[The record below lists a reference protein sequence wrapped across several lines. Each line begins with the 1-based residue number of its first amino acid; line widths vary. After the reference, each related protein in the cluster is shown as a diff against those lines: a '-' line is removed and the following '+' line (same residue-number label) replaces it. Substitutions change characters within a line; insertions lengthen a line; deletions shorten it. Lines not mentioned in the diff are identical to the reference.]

1 MESGLNTLQV
11 HWKFS
16 FAVLFILQRLAFSRV
31 SAICEYGVRV
41 PDLYLLPAVL
51 ISETL
56 DGQEKSR
63 GTKVNT
69 SIVTVEKCK
78 HVSNTVKLDTQQ
90 HHVG

>member
-1 MESGLNTLQV
+1 MFRKPAKSSCFKLTESLRLQ
-11 HWKFS
+11 F
-16 FAVLFILQRLAFSRV
+16 LFILQCLAFSRV

-51 ISETL
+51 ILGTL

-69 SIVTVEKCK
+69 SIVTVKK
-78 HVSNTVKLDTQQ
+78 SKRVKQQDDT
-90 HHVG
+90 